1 MAELCA
7 PRDRT
12 VPSDA
17 FGAVAM
23 VDLLQTLWNY
33 SSVALVHSTDAYG
46 AGGGDAF
53 AESAGSAGLAILTR
67 QRFAK
72 DATDFSRHQ
81 RELQRGDKVLTLT
94 KAIKWSR
101 YCADARWI
109 ARA

>member
-1 MAELCA
+1 
-7 PRDRT
+7 
-12 VPSDA
+12 
-17 FGAVAM
+17 M

-81 RELQRGDKVLTLT
+81 RELQQSQSRVIVLYCQ
-94 KAIKWSR
+94 ASDGSR
-101 YCADARWI
+101 FLRTATEAGVGGEGY
-109 ARA
+109 